1 MAREIDTGICSTM
14 TDGLYS
20 ISSDE
25 TRWIN
30 RIHKLKEKYPDEVD
44 IVCEP
49 ETNEGAIY
57 ALVSSDWVKINPP
70 KQVSEEQRLAF
81 IERIHGGKNND

>member
-1 MAREIDTGICSTM
+1 MAREIDTGISSTI
-14 TDGLYS
+14 TDGIYS

-30 RIHKLKEKYPDEVD
+30 RIHKLKEMYPNDVD

-49 ETNEGAIY
+49 ETNDGSIY
-57 ALVSSDWVKINPP
+57 ALVPAAWVKINPP
-70 KQVSEEQRLAF
+70 KTVSEEQKQAF
-81 IERIHGGKNND
+81 IERIHGRKKNE